1 MEQEFVVL
9 QGKAFTVA
17 LQSMLG
23 STNYGWCVSSMPEGI
38 VLLGTENESS
48 LRMGPVIQK
57 FYFQATSGEQP
68 NVEIKFILACLSDLT
83 KVENEYTLK
92 VRIVQSD
99 SEEFVTFSENAANAA
114 MPYGFVYGGEAVMK
128 YGYPCE
134 AQAVN
139 AKYGYPADELETTV
153 KYGYPC
159 GVQEANLMYG
169 YSCGVKEANLK
180 YGYPCGVQET
190 NLKYGYPCGV
200 QEANLKYGYPCGVQD
215 ANLKYG
221 YPCGV
226 QEMTNLKYGYPCGT
240 QDASLKYGYPC
251 GVQDAN
257 LKYGYPCME
266 WTKDARPY
274 GFPNC

>member
-9 QGKAFTVA
+9 QSRTFTVA

-23 STNYGWCVSSMPEGI
+23 STNYGWCVSSMPQGI

-57 FYFQATSGEQP
+57 FYFQAVSGEQP
-68 NVEIKFILACLSDLT
+68 DVEIKFILASLTDLT
-83 KVENEYTLK
+83 KVENEYILK
-92 VRIVQSD
+92 VRIVPCD
-99 SEEFVTFSENAANAA
+99 SEEFVNFSENAANAA

-128 YGYPCE
+128 YGFPSG
-134 AQAVN
+134 AQ
-139 AKYGYPADELETTV
+139 D
-153 KYGYPC
+153 
-159 GVQEANLMYG
+159 
-169 YSCGVKEANLK
+169 
-180 YGYPCGVQET
+180 T

-200 QEANLKYGYPCGVQD
+200 QDTNLKYGYPCGVQD
-215 ANLKYG
+215 AN
-221 YPCGV
+221 
-226 QEMTNLKYGYPCGT
+226 
-240 QDASLKYGYPC
+240 LKYGYPC

>member
-139 AKYGYPADELETTV
+139 AKYGYPSDELEATV

-159 GVQEANLMYG
+159 GVQEA
-169 YSCGVKEANLK
+169 
-180 YGYPCGVQET
+180 

-200 QEANLKYGYPCGVQD
+200 QEANLKYGYPCGVQ
-215 ANLKYG
+215 
-221 YPCGV
+221 
-226 QEMTNLKYGYPCGT
+226 EMTNLKYGYPCGA